1 MVVVG
6 GGAGVLRLRL
16 TVTVVAAVAVVALL
30 CAAVGLMAVGAWL
43 TAPVLAVVAAHA
55 VPVIVAFGL
64 LACAVAACSVAAMAL
79 AAPSPVHVL
88 PEALSWP

>member
-1 MVVVG
+1 MVVG

-16 TVTVVAAVAVVALL
+16 TVLVVAVLTVVVSL
-30 CAAVGLMAVGAWL
+30 CAAVGPIAVGAWL

-55 VPVIVAFGL
+55 VPVIVVFGL
-64 LACAVAACSVAAMAL
+64 LACSVAACSVAAMAL
-79 AAPSPVHVL
+79 AAPFPVHVV